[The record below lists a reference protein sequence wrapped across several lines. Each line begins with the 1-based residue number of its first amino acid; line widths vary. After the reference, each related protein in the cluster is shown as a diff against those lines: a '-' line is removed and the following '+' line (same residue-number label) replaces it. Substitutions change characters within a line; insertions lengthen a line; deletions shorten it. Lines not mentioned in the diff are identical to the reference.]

1 MNTIKF
7 FILLMVTTIVFSQS
21 YPSTKYQGVV
31 IDHRYYSLSYV
42 EQHEQAEW
50 EYYHF
55 IDTLLNK
62 NVKRVDHFRTDPL
75 VTTE

>member
-42 EQHEQAEW
+42 EQHEQAE
-50 EYYHF
+50 
-55 IDTLLNK
+55 
-62 NVKRVDHFRTDPL
+62 
-75 VTTE
+75 